1 MENQRDSNVGI
12 YFMVMIFVGLTIG
25 GVFAVNQ
32 SGNYWERF
40 CAERMDVEACQMMAE
55 DPQKA
60 MRQLIKLGD
69 KHGSHAAI
77 PGLPPVE
84 EAGEEIMEEPEV
96 DMTPTEATAGDA
108 DAAAAPAES
117 VPETSESPAQEN

>member
-1 MENQRDSNVGI
+1 MESQRESNVGV
-12 YFMVMIFVGLTIG
+12 YFMAMIFVGLAIG

-32 SGNYWERF
+32 TGNYWDRF
-40 CAERMDVEACQMMAE
+40 CAERTDVEACKMLAE
-55 DPQKA
+55 NRQKA
-60 MRQLIKLGD
+60 IGELIKLGD

-84 EAGEEIMEEPEV
+84 EPEV

-108 DAAAAPAES
+108 DAAAG
-117 VPETSESPAQEN
+117 SESEAPAQEN